1 MMDKHQ
7 EKPAFYFDVEIK
19 KRELLSRLTLAALLA
34 EKGYHVFI
42 GERATLSSIRRIIP
56 KATMVRKSVRS
67 NNITILSDLIN
78 SGYKILNMEEEG
90 VLVGSLNEYIGVDM
104 PPDAVKLPDRHLLWG
119 DIQTDYLKNLYPKLT
134 DKFLKV
140 GNPRLHLWKNR
151 YYGFFDI
158 LADDIKKELG
168 EFVLMSSNFADY
180 TNSRNV
186 KEMFKMTGFL
196 EKSENIKIYEENFK
210 IIEFLFKEFVK
221 AAKEISQK
229 GIKVV
234 FRPHPSESISKIQ
247 EYFSGYDNIVVRSDH
262 DVAPWIL
269 ASKAVIHNCCT
280 TGLEAAFMKKNTIAY
295 TPNSVSQYKLNNVDK
310 IAKVAFNVDELLDG
324 IFSPA
329 EFHPSMMN
337 LDGYLIDKISLD
349 DMVNALEGVKT
360 KSFFDLSSVEISNN
374 RYQFNK
380 FFYTSIRKLKDYFIF
395 DKVKNQERNSIRAK
409 FPITSASELV
419 DYLSC
424 IYEYG
429 LLKQPITCVPV
440 GRNTFYI
447 YCNNRNSD

>member
-1 MMDKHQ
+1 MTEKNQ
-7 EKPAFYFDVEIK
+7 EKQAFYFDIEIK

-34 EKGYHVFI
+34 ERGHHVFI
-42 GERATLSSIRRIIP
+42 GRYININSMKKIIP
-56 KATMVRKSVRS
+56 KATIVKKSVRFK
-67 NNITILSDLIN
+67 NITDVNEIIN
-78 SGYKILNMEEEG
+78 SGFKIVNMEEEG
-90 VLVGSLNEYIGVDM
+90 VLVGSLNEYIGADM
-104 PPDAVKLPDRHLLWG
+104 PPDAVKLSDRHLLWG
-119 DIQTDYLKNLYPKLT
+119 DKQTDHLKNLYPELK
-134 DKFLKV
+134 DKFLNV

-151 YYGFFDI
+151 YFGFHDI
-158 LADDIKKELG
+158 LTDDIKKEFG
-168 EFVLMSSNFADY
+168 EFVLMPSNFAMY
-180 TNSRNV
+180 TNRRHV
-186 KEMFKMTGFL
+186 KEMFAITGFL

-210 IIEFLFKEFVK
+210 IVEFLFKEFVK
-221 AAKEISQK
+221 AAKEISLK

-247 EYFSGYDNIVVRSDH
+247 EYFSGYENIIVRSDH
-262 DVAPWIL
+262 DIAPWAL

-295 TPNSVSQYKLNNVDK
+295 TPNSVSQYKLNEVDK
-310 IAKVAFNVDELLDG
+310 IAKVALNVDELLEG

-329 EFHPSMMN
+329 EFHPSRMN

-349 DMVNALEGVKT
+349 DILNAIEGEQT

-380 FFYTSIRKLKDYFIF
+380 FCYTSARKLKDYFIF
-395 DKVKNQERNSIRAK
+395 DKVKKQERHSIREK
-409 FPITSASELV
+409 FPITSASELK

-429 LLKQPITCVPV
+429 LLKQPITCAPV

-447 YCNNRNSD
+447 YCDNSNAD